1 MNRILLPLILAF
13 GLLTGCASPKVIYKT
28 ERVEVPVP
36 VMPVAPPELA
46 ACGSEAPGF
55 KFYKDAQGNLIVI
68 PQDQEAYRRWTEA
81 RTRCIRAWRA
91 WAGVK

>member
-1 MNRILLPLILAF
+1 MKRVLLPLILCMS
-13 GLLTGCASPKVIYKT
+13 LIGCAGNPKVIYKT

-68 PQDQEAYRRWTEA
+68 PQDQDAYRRWNEA
-81 RTRCIRAWRA
+81 RTRCIKAWRA
-91 WAGVK
+91 FAGIK